1 MARATFSA
9 AHAEAA
15 PGGSSGEGML
25 VACPPPERVTLPPWL
40 VTVISP
46 SIRNTPYCPSIGPPQ
61 NSVPRT
67 PISASGVETRMFLSL
82 RLFMRP
88 VEKKRPRRRFQG
100 GLANAALGFVNVAI
114 DDETR
119 VLAEREHR
127 VVAESDLEPR
137 IRPGA
142 QFVFHVNF
150 RADYS
155 GCGSRCRDDLHRV
168 LDLVH
173 PADRFGALRSGH
185 AYKARGKQAENGQKT
200 EARGK
205 EAARRRFN
213 ALAEPSH
220 RLEVAGR
227 AGLEGRR
234 FIIAQIRKERHRGC
248 AGKTPP
254 G

>member
-1 MARATFSA
+1 
-9 AHAEAA
+9 
-15 PGGSSGEGML
+15 ML

-61 NSVPRT
+61 NSVPHPDLGERRRNENVLVLKT
-67 PISASGVETRMFLSL
+67 LHETGG
-82 RLFMRP
+82 
-88 VEKKRPRRRFQG
+88 EKKRPRRRFQG

-150 RADYS
+150 RADYT
-155 GCGSRCRDDLHRV
+155 GCGTRCRDDLRRV

-185 AYKARGKQAENGQKT
+185 AYKGRGKQAERARRPRR
-200 EARGK
+200 EARK
-205 EAARRRFN
+205 RRAG
-213 ALAEPSH
+213 ALTRWQNH
-220 RLEVAGR
+220 LMGLRLRAGR
-227 AGLEGRR
+227 GWRDDASS
-234 FIIAQIRKERHRGC
+234 
-248 AGKTPP
+248 
-254 G
+254 